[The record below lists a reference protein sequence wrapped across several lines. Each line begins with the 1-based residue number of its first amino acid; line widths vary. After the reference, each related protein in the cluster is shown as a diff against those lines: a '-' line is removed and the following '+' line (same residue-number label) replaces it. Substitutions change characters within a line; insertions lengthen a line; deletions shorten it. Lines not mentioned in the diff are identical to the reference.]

1 MKGHLDIE
9 QLKSMKRE
17 ELQALAK
24 DMGVSAGGKN
34 EEIIA
39 RIAAVEVDIP
49 EESELT
55 DEDKTAAE
63 QAAKEAAKEAEKQAA
78 EQAEKEAAEQKAKE
92 EADKAAGKVK
102 VEVIT
107 KYLDKQFNQIKESGA
122 MFFVDKDRA
131 AQLVAAQVAK
141 IKE

>member
-1 MKGHLDIE
+1 MKGQLDIE

-63 QAAKEAAKEAEKQAA
+63 QAAKETEEKAVAELKAKEA
-78 EQAEKEAAEQKAKE
+78 
-92 EADKAAGKVK
+92 ADKAAGKVK

-107 KYLDKQFNQIKESGA
+107 KYLDKQFNQIKEIGA
-122 MFFVDKDRA
+122 MFFVDKERA
-131 AQLVAAQVAK
+131 AQLVAAQVVK